1 MLADR
6 LGVSRTP
13 IVDALTALH
22 KEGLLEYAPH
32 RGYAVKPF
40 GLSDLMDAFDVRMT
54 LEGLA
59 CRVVAE
65 RGLSAEDMTILER
78 NLAETEMLLFG
89 PEWSHA
95 IQDEWMRLNY
105 VFHDLFF
112 GRRQQR
118 LSDSR
123 RNQHTRCASGARRPD
138 ETDPA
143 IRFLASVSSGAVPAG
158 VSGSPA
164 DRRGNCGGAE
174 RSGRE
179 HDARAHFH
187 QPGSHPT
194 PPCPTVRR
202 REGCSADARGTARR
216 LRRLPQAGCIALPT
230 WRSAR
235 ARRAASRPAIRP
247 KTAPRVR
254 PAPPG

>member
-1 MLADR
+1 MTMTMTMTKTATRAQSTTGEIRDLILSGELRPGARLQAQMLADR

-105 VFHDLFF
+105 VFHDLFLGAANNAYLTAGVISTRAVPLVHDAQMKPIPRSDF
-112 GRRQQR
+112 SRLYLREQSQQAFRDHQRIAEAIAAGQSGRAENMMREHIFTNR
-118 LSDSR
+118 
-123 RNQHTRCASGARRPD
+123 
-138 ETDPA
+138 EA
-143 IRFLASVSSGAVPAG
+143 IRRHL
-158 VSGSPA
+158 
-164 DRRGNCGGAE
+164 
-174 RSGRE
+174 
-179 HDARAHFH
+179 
-187 QPGSHPT
+187 
-194 PPCPTVRR
+194 
-202 REGCSADARGTARR
+202 
-216 LRRLPQAGCIALPT
+216 
-230 WRSAR
+230 
-235 ARRAASRPAIRP
+235 
-247 KTAPRVR
+247 APRFGDAKDAALTLGEQ
-254 PAPPG
+254 PDA